1 MVTIRDVAREA
12 GVSVATVSRVF
23 NDRTIVSEG
32 TARQVRE
39 VAARLGYVPHS
50 GARSLIT
57 NKTHTIGILLPDLYG
72 EFFSEIIRG
81 IDQAAQRSG
90 YHVLVSSS
98 HAERSGLDAALRTM
112 RGRVDGLIVM
122 SPESDSD
129 KGLSHASLGVPI
141 VLLSCRGDDET
152 DSITV
157 ANFDGARSMTE
168 HLLTLGHQ
176 RIAIITGSPR
186 NFDAAERLRGYRAAL
201 GAAGIPIEPSLEFAG
216 AFSERSGYEAAQR
229 MLALSPRP
237 TAVFASN
244 DSMAI
249 GAVSAVRDGGLRVPE
264 DVAVTGFDDIP
275 MARYMNPPL
284 TSVHVDIC
292 ALGER
297 ALARLFD
304 VVHQRG
310 VAGTRRDTLDTTLMI
325 RRSCGAN
332 GSHHQS

>member
-122 SPESDSD
+122 WPESETDES
-129 KGLSHASLGVPI
+129 LSHASLGLPL
-141 VLLSCRGDDET
+141 VLLSCRGDHET

-157 ANFDGARSMTE
+157 ANCDGARAMVE
-168 HLLTLGHQ
+168 HLISLGHR

-201 GAAGIPIEPSLEFAG
+201 EAAGIGLDPALELAG

-229 MLALSPRP
+229 MLTRSPRP

-249 GAVSAVRDGGLRVPE
+249 GAVSAVREAGLRVPE
-264 DVAVTGFDDIP
+264 DIAVTGFDDIP

-284 TSVHVDIC
+284 TSVHVDIA

-297 ALARLFD
+297 AIGRLLD
-304 VVHQRG
+304 VVQRG
-310 VAGTRRDTLDTTLMI
+310 ATGPHRDTLDTTLMI

-332 GSHHQS
+332 GSHDHA